1 MKRVFIFII
10 SLLFISIKS
19 KAEDKNYLIVKLGI
33 GYKEGDIATV
43 NLDEYESKEHFTLEY
58 IPMHNFLEELE
69 KNREIAKKDK
79 REFIINEMKYV
90 FSEYI
95 EEEEKKRELSER

>member
-1 MKRVFIFII
+1 
-10 SLLFISIKS
+10 
-19 KAEDKNYLIVKLGI
+19 
-33 GYKEGDIATV
+33 
-43 NLDEYESKEHFTLEY
+43 
-58 IPMHNFLEELE
+58 MHNFLEELE